1 MKTRKLL
8 LAAGTLLTMAAVP
21 AFAHDA
27 GTWILRAGVGTVAPD
42 SNNYVENDG
51 VTTTTVSVD
60 DGTSLTL
67 SGTYMFSPHW
77 GFDILAAYPFNHDVK
92 LSVVDNADP
101 VFNAVSIKAGE
112 TDQLPP
118 TFSIQYHLLP
128 DANFQPYIGA
138 GLNWTTFFNS
148 KVTQQLTDATGI
160 TGITLDDSFG
170 AALQVGADWV
180 FSNSWLINFDVRWID
195 IDSDLSA
202 SDGTTEA
209 DVGTLNIDPWVYAIN
224 IGYRF

>member
-1 MKTRKLL
+1 MISRNFL
-8 LAAGTLLTMAAVP
+8 LAAGGLLAIFVSP

-27 GTWILRAGVGTVAPD
+27 GTWVLRAGVGTVAPD

-51 VTTTTVSVD
+51 TTTLTIDVD

-67 SGTYMFSPHW
+67 SGTYMFSPNW
-77 GFDILAAYPFNHDVK
+77 GFDILAAYPFNHDIK
-92 LSVVDNADP
+92 LSVVDNTDP
-101 VFNAVSIKAGE
+101 GLPAVSIKAGE

-118 TFSIQYHLLP
+118 TFSIQYHFLP
-128 DANFQPYIGA
+128 DATFQPYAGA

-148 KVTQQLTDATGI
+148 EVTQELTDAVGI
-160 TGITLDDSFG
+160 TDIKLDDSFG
-170 AALQVGADWV
+170 LALQLGADWV
-180 FSNSWLINFDVRWID
+180 FSNNWLINFDVRWID

-209 DVGTLNIDPWVYAIN
+209 EVGTVNIDPWVYAIN